1 MITDADIDEVER
13 RLTEAFRVFAR
24 LPDRERAWLR
34 AAERNSMPTPIPDWW
49 EAYGHG
55 APKWNRTI
63 PSAREIQEAD
73 EVLAWMPLLSYDA
86 IRSYTIA
93 NNRPGSLYVAG
104 DDRMAGSFVSVPN
117 DAATIVVKRSLGRS
131 CNQIMG
137 SRSKLSYGKGG
148 NSRTQIT
155 RVYRACLRYL
165 AERVMGAEIEYRRA
179 A

>member
-13 RLTEAFRVFAR
+13 RLTETFRVFAR
-24 LPDRERAWLR
+24 LPDREKSWLR

-49 EAYGHG
+49 EAYGAG

-63 PSAREIQEAD
+63 PSAREIQAAD
-73 EVLAWMPLLSYDA
+73 EVLAWMPLLA
-86 IRSYTIA
+86 ATA
-93 NNRPGSLYVAG
+93 LPGRLFVEG
-104 DDRMAGSFVSVPN
+104 DRRLSRDWVIIPK
-117 DAATIVVKRSLGRS
+117 DAATIVVKRALGRS
-131 CNQIMG
+131 CNQILG

-148 NSRTQIT
+148 NSRTEIT